1 MNSASTNPLQTQFPF
16 QFPFEQNT
24 PSSAWSYP
32 PTAARPKSPPFR
44 PDHLTWTNIQSGSES
59 VNQLIAAAVGC
70 SLNNSI
76 GFFNTQG
83 LTKSMSLPAHSFSAI
98 NQKYPHNPSF
108 MMPSTMDTS
117 NQPKIYLPST
127 DYYQDSS
134 YLIPSYAKLK
144 LKSEKLMDMR
154 SHQHAAAA
162 AAAAAAAIQQMPP
175 MINVENVNFYGALDE
190 QQKAAAACFLQH
202 QQDPCCATNSSTAN
216 QATTAA
222 AAAAAAVAMNI
233 AKLLTNQNE
242 EKNETKVEAKNE
254 PETGS
259 TKQKVLDTESV
270 VSVSSSSSDI
280 KEIKNECNQIIKQ
293 EPVPTVHIKN
303 EVYEEEKMQQDE
315 EIEDK
320 KSVCSS
326 LSSSVHLIVD
336 ETSMIVNENLESQ
349 MNMDSEEMVL
359 NDKTDSN
366 SNTNMNVDSV
376 NVNLPMES
384 NSNMIESESTMDC
397 RPIDKNDNLWILNS
411 EPLDDRN
418 YSSIRNKA
426 SNLVVNVNDCV
437 LVERD
442 NPELVNESS
451 NTNYSYDENDC
462 PLGKK
467 NESFAQI
474 KSIQLDSSRGE

>member
-1 MNSASTNPLQTQFPF
+1 
-16 QFPFEQNT
+16 
-24 PSSAWSYP
+24 
-32 PTAARPKSPPFR
+32 
-44 PDHLTWTNIQSGSES
+44 
-59 VNQLIAAAVGC
+59 
-70 SLNNSI
+70 
-76 GFFNTQG
+76 
-83 LTKSMSLPAHSFSAI
+83 
-98 NQKYPHNPSF
+98 
-108 MMPSTMDTS
+108 MPSGVDSS

-127 DYYQDSS
+127 DYFQDSS

-162 AAAAAAAIQQMPP
+162 AAAAAAAIHQMPP
-175 MINVENVNFYGALDE
+175 MINVENVNFYGTLDE

-202 QQDPCCATNSSTAN
+202 QQDPCCASNSTSAN

-233 AKLLTNQNE
+233 AKLLTN
-242 EKNETKVEAKNE
+242 KNEDKTETKLEAKNE
-254 PETGS
+254 PECES
-259 TKQKVLDTESV
+259 VRAAKKFLDTESV

-280 KEIKNECNQIIKQ
+280 KLIKSECSQVVKQ
-293 EPVPTVHIKN
+293 EPVQVKD
-303 EVYEEEKMQQDE
+303 EVCQEEKMQQDE

-349 MNMDSEEMVL
+349 MNIDSEEMAL

-366 SNTNMNVDSV
+366 SNTNMNVDSI
-376 NVNLPMES
+376 NVNLPLES
-384 NSNMIESESTMDC
+384 NSNMLESESTMDC
-397 RPIDKNDNLWILNS
+397 RPSDKNDNMWILNS
-411 EPLDDRN
+411 EPLDDKT

-437 LVERD
+437 LVEKE
-442 NPELVNESS
+442 NSELVNESS

-462 PLGKK
+462 PSAKR

-474 KSIQLDSSRGE
+474 KSIQLDASRGELFSNFCLFLLN